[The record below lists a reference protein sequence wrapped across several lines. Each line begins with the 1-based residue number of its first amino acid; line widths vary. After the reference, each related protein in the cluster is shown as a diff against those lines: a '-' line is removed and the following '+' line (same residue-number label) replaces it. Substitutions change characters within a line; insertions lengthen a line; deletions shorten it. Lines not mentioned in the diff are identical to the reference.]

1 MEIVVDRKFK
11 KPTYTISNLTINGK
25 WFCNVIEDTDRD
37 LDNTMSP
44 SYIRKIKD
52 VNGLVLCKTIMN
64 I

>member
-44 SYIRKIKD
+44 
-52 VNGLVLCKTIMN
+52 
-64 I
+64 